1 MASLDPPTAHQVM
14 RDLKALS
21 REENLLTLVNLHF
34 IDMAQEYA
42 DRVIGLR
49 AGELVYDGPR
59 DRHERVRFR
68 GDLRAQDPPR
78 RPARNRGM
86 SKPGFPWRGWL
97 AAAIVVAVLLWSAAG
112 TKFDL
117 PKLLSSGPQVMAFFA
132 QMIPTAEH
140 PWTTQILPE
149 IGKRLLET
157 LRIAVAA
164 TICGAALA
172 LPFPMVGART
182 MAAGK
187 AVYAFGRGYL
197 NLVRTIPDLV
207 LATLI
212 AVAFGYNAF
221 LGVHGPASVL
231 VRRRRE
237 ASLRHGGDDRSRPDG
252 GDRVGGRDAAPAR
265 ALRRPSRRSRRT
277 SRPTRS
283 TPSRSTSAPPPCSG
297 WWAQAASGRSFRSTR
312 RSGTTTSSG

>member
-1 MASLDPPTAHQVM
+1 
-14 RDLKALS
+14 
-21 REENLLTLVNLHF
+21 
-34 IDMAQEYA
+34 
-42 DRVIGLR
+42 
-49 AGELVYDGPR
+49 
-59 DRHERVRFR
+59 
-68 GDLRAQDPPR
+68 
-78 RPARNRGM
+78 M

-187 AVYAFGRGYL
+187 VVYAFGRGYL

-221 LGVHGPASVL
+221 SGFMALLLFSFGVVAKLLCDTAETIDPGPMEAIASV
-231 VRRRRE
+231 
-237 ASLRHGGDDRSRPDG
+237 GGTRLQ
-252 GDRVGGRDAAPAR
+252 R
-265 ALRRPSRRSRRT
+265 ALYGVFPQIAPDFAAYTLYAFEINVRSAAVLGLVGAGGIGTILQKYTAFGNYNKLGLIVAIIFALVIAIDTVSTVLRRKLV
-277 SRPTRS
+277 
-283 TPSRSTSAPPPCSG
+283 
-297 WWAQAASGRSFRSTR
+297 
-312 RSGTTTSSG
+312 